1 MSYNIHAYS
10 SPPITS
16 FRNSKSNLISFAQ
29 WAGDTKW
36 IQTTVYRLRAGCPWS
51 LDDGTNF

>member
-16 FRNSKSNLISFAQ
+16 FGNSKSNLISFAQ